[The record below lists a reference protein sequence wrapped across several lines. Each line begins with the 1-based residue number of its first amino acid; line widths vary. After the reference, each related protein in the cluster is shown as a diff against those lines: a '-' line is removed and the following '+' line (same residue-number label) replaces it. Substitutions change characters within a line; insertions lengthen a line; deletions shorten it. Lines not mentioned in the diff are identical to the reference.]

1 MGTCGPND
9 FSLITYCERFELTR
23 GNKVYALLGVDNG
36 FYPRF
41 IHVYSFAS
49 SKDKTYSK
57 RCSYKLFNNSS
68 HHLFIDMK
76 FWSQF
81 SQEKKRV
88 GVCIRRNGGPGMG
101 VGGINQQMVC
111 ARLIPVL
118 Y

>member
-81 SQEKKRV
+81 SQEKKK
-88 GVCIRRNGGPGMG
+88 GGSLHKEEWRAWD
-101 VGGINQQMVC
+101 GGGG
-111 ARLIPVL
+111 